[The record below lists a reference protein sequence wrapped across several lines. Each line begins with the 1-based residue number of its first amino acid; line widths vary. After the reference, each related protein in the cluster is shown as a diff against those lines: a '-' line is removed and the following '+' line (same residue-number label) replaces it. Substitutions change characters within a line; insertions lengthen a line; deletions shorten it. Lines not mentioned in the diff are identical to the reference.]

1 MPNAKR
7 KNDPKAKDI
16 KPVFNLFHDPN
27 HQHNFADNQQQFDI
41 LQGVE
46 KEKKLNPK
54 KIFEGYTDKQ
64 GSRGKQSNKK
74 EVNTKN
80 PNRNATMKPAQQRG
94 KYKKK
99 KKGEV

>member
-7 KNDPKAKDI
+7 KNDKKAKDI
-16 KPVFNLFHDPN
+16 KPQFNLFHDPN
-27 HQHNFADNQQQFDI
+27 HQHNFADNEQQFDI

-54 KIFEGYTDKQ
+54 KIFEGYTEKKVSKKKDD
-64 GSRGKQSNKK
+64 GK
-74 EVNTKN
+74 KN
-80 PNRNATMKPAQQRG
+80 PNRNQSMKPAQQRG

-99 KKGEV
+99 KSGEV

>member
-7 KNDPKAKDI
+7 KNDPKGKNIA
-16 KPVFNLFHDPN
+16 PQFNLFHDPN
-27 HQHNFADNQQQFDI
+27 HQHNFADNEQQFDI

-54 KIFEGYTDKQ
+54 KIFEGYTDKKV
-64 GSRGKQSNKK
+64 KQSKKK

>member
-16 KPVFNLFHDPN
+16 KPQFNLFHDPN
-27 HQHNFADNQQQFDI
+27 HQHNFADNEQQFDI

-54 KIFEGYTDKQ
+54 KIFEGYTDKKVK
-64 GSRGKQSNKK
+64 SNNKK
-74 EVNTKN
+74 KDVNTKN
-80 PNRNATMKPAQQRG
+80 PNSNATMKPAQQRG
-94 KYKKK
+94 NYKKN

>member
-7 KNDPKAKDI
+7 KNDPKGKDI
-16 KPVFNLFHDPN
+16 KPQFNLFHDPN
-27 HQHNFADNQQQFDI
+27 HQHNFAENEQQFDI

-54 KIFEGYTDKQ
+54 KIFEGYTDKPA
-64 GSRGKQSNKK
+64 KAKPK
-74 EVNTKN
+74 VKDTKN
-80 PNRNATMKPAQQRG
+80 PNRNQSMKPAQQRG